1 MQNSDKIQCKGCEES
16 KPQEEFYLVDGGL
29 GIEGIENLYC
39 EICKECVREHNKSH
53 KWINDRGQECFT
65 YLLFQYISCYCGAM
79 RYIDKS
85 NNSDEINETLL
96 KSIVDKIDNGWK
108 SYKDDSKSLEK
119 AVKNFLS
126 LFGKVYGSNDFNDK
140 QKGIFHRLNTSK
152 ENISSSVE
160 KILQEDYQTFKQF
173 KQTQGVRK

>member
-1 MQNSDKIQCKGCEES
+1 MQNNEIQCRGCKES

-39 EICKECVREHNKSH
+39 EICKECVREHNESH

-65 YLLFQYISCYCGAM
+65 YLLFQHISCYCGAM
-79 RYIDKS
+79 EYIGKS

-96 KSIVDKIDNGWK
+96 ESIVDKIDNGWK
-108 SYKDDSKSLEK
+108 SYKNNSKSLEK

-140 QKGIFHRLNTSK
+140 QKGIFHRLNTNE
-152 ENISSSVE
+152 ENLSSSVE

>member
-16 KPQEEFYLVDGGL
+16 KPQKEFYLVDGGL
-29 GIEGIENLYC
+29 GIEGIENLRF
-39 EICKECVREHNKSH
+39 EICKGCVREHNKSH

-65 YLLFQYISCYCGAM
+65 YLLFQHISCYCGAM

-126 LFGKVYGSNDFNDK
+126 LFGKVYGSSDFNDK
-140 QKGIFHRLNTSK
+140 QKWIFHRLNINK
-152 ENISSSVE
+152 ENLSNIVD

-173 KQTQGVRK
+173 KQTQGVRQ